1 MSTAPTIIAEW
12 PKNDRENVRVA
23 LDEFNGYS
31 TVNARL
37 WFRAADGEMRPGKGL
52 AIGIRH
58 LPALAV
64 ALNEALAVAIERG
77 LIEGGSAN

>member
-1 MSTAPTIIAEW
+1 MSTTPTIIAEW

-23 LDEFNGYS
+23 LDEFNGHA

-37 WFRAADGEMRPGKGL
+37 WFRAADGEIRPGKGL

-58 LPALAV
+58 LPALAA

-77 LIEGGSAN
+77 LVEGGPAN